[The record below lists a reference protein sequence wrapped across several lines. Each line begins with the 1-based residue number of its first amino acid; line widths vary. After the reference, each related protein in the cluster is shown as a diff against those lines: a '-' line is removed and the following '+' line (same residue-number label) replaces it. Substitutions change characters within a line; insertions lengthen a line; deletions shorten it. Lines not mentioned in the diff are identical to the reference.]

1 MKYYHI
7 FFLFIAIQFT
17 STAQHINWL
26 TFEEAIEKNQKEP
39 KNILIDVYTDWCG
52 YCKKMDRETYENKE
66 IVKLINKNF
75 YAVKLNAEQ
84 REDIT
89 YKDKTF
95 TFVKNGRRGYHQFA
109 AGLLQGKMSYP
120 STVFLDKNEAII
132 DKIPGYL
139 TPVIMEKILVYL
151 GNNMYKD
158 TSFEKFQETFVSKL

>member
-1 MKYYHI
+1 MKYLLTFII
-7 FFLFIAIQFT
+7 FLSLQLSAN
-17 STAQHINWL
+17 AQHINWL
-26 TFEEAIEKNQKEP
+26 TFEEAIEKNKEAP
-39 KNILIDVYTDWCG
+39 KNILIDVYTNWCG
-52 YCKKMDRETYENKE
+52 FCKKMDRETYENKE
-66 IVKLINKNF
+66 IAKLINKNF

-84 REDIT
+84 REAIT

-95 TFVKNGRRGYHQFA
+95 TFVENGRRGYHQFA

-139 TPVIMEKILVYL
+139 TPDVMEKILVYV